1 MMSMGLHCR
10 LVGRPGR
17 IGALVRFVDDIAA
30 HDRVW
35 VARRIDIAEPCI
47 RHHPAA

>member
-1 MMSMGLHCR
+1 MMSMGLRCR

-17 IGALVRFVDDIAA
+17 IGVLVRFVDDIA
-30 HDRVW
+30 DERVW
-35 VARRIDIAEPCI
+35 AARHIDIAEPCI